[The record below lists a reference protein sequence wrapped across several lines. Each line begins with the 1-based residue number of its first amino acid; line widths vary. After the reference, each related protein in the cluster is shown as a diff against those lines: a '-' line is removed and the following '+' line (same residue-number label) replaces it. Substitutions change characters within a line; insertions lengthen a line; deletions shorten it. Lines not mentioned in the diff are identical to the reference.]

1 MGIVT
6 CSFCFAF
13 IGPGFCQS
21 CCTDACCRKSGCS
34 RSSIPFPKDQTFQ
47 AGPGIAVTETDAGRV
62 QGFIK
67 NGIYSYYGIPYAE
80 ATHRFEAAKPVK
92 PWRGIRM
99 ATQVGPISPQ
109 AQGNFPNGEWG
120 EPGRSFTMDN
130 NCLNLNVWTPNLTDG
145 KSAPSWFGSMAAVL
159 KPVLPWSHPLMTAP
173 TSAVAVMW
181 SLFP

>member
-1 MGIVT
+1 
-6 CSFCFAF
+6 
-13 IGPGFCQS
+13 
-21 CCTDACCRKSGCS
+21 
-34 RSSIPFPKDQTFQ
+34 
-47 AGPGIAVTETDAGRV
+47 
-62 QGFIK
+62 
-67 NGIYSYYGIPYAE
+67 
-80 ATHRFEAAKPVK
+80 
-92 PWRGIRM
+92 M

-145 KSAPSWFGSMAAVL
+145 KKRPVMVWLHGGGFEAAERKVL

>member
-34 RSSIPFPKDQTFQ
+34 RSSIPFPKRPDLSGGTRNCSDGDGR
-47 AGPGIAVTETDAGRV
+47 GPRTRIH
-62 QGFIK
+62 QK
-67 NGIYSYYGIPYAE
+67 WIYSYYGIPYAE

-130 NCLNLNVWTPNLTDG
+130 NCLNLNVWTPTSRMG
-145 KSAPSWFGSMAAVL
+145 KSAPSWFGSMRR
-159 KPVLPWSHPLMTAP
+159 
-173 TSAVAVMW
+173 
-181 SLFP
+181 F